1 MADNIITKENTGSR
15 FIAIAGLTHLQKV
28 GFYGSI
34 RLSLR
39 KKKDTDMNYEPVI
52 GLEIH
57 AQLKTKTK
65 IFCGCSTRFGAL
77 PNTHVCPVCLGMPG
91 VLPVLNRTVVEY
103 AMKMALATGCS
114 VEGTSRFARKN
125 YFYPD
130 LPKGYQISQYE
141 LPIARNGHVN
151 ITLEDGSTKRIGITR
166 IHMEEDAGKLI
177 HDPDRPVSY
186 VDYNRTGVPLIEI
199 VSEPDMR
206 SPEEAGAYL
215 RHLRAVLRYLDISDG
230 NMEEGSFRCDA
241 NVSIRPKGEKEFGTR
256 TELKNLNSF
265 KFVEKALA
273 YEIARQ
279 IQALDQGEEIVQ
291 ETRLW
296 DSEKSR
302 TISMRGKEEAHDY
315 RYFPD
320 PDLVPLVIDNTWI
333 SEVEKQLPEL
343 PEQRRARFMADFD
356 LPEYDARVLTASR
369 EFADY
374 FEDCLALVNKPK
386 IISNWMMGELT
397 ALLNAK
403 ALAIAESPISPQRLA
418 GLIKLIDAGTIS
430 GKIAKTVFDEMA
442 GCDKDAQTIVEQKG
456 LMQVSDQG
464 AIEEIVDRIVADNPG
479 EVEKYKGGKKKLFGF
494 FVGQVMKETRGKANP
509 QVVNEILKKRL
520 DG

>member
-1 MADNIITKENTGSR
+1 MR
-15 FIAIAGLTHLQKV
+15 FK
-28 GFYGSI
+28 
-34 RLSLR
+34 
-39 KKKDTDMNYEPVI
+39 PVI
-52 GLEIH
+52 GLEVH
-57 AQLKTKTK
+57 AQLKTRTK
-65 IFCGCSTRFGAL
+65 IFCGCSTAFGAP

-91 VLPVLNRTVVEY
+91 VLPVLNKGVVEY
-103 AMKMALATGCS
+103 AMKMALATNCS

-151 ITLEDGSTKRIGITR
+151 ITLEDGTVKKIGITR

-199 VSEPDMR
+199 VSEPDIE

-215 RHLRAVLRYLDISDG
+215 RQLRSILRYLDISDG

-241 NVSIRPKGEKEFGTR
+241 NVSVMAEGDSEFGTR

-273 YEIARQ
+273 YEIDRQ
-279 IQALDQGEEIVQ
+279 KEALGEGNTVVQ

-296 DSEKSR
+296 DAEKNR
-302 TISMRGKEEAHDY
+302 TVSMRGKEEAHDY

-320 PDLVPLVIDNTWI
+320 PDLVPLVIEKTWT
-333 SEVEKQLPEL
+333 ENVQNQLPEL
-343 PEQRRARFMADFD
+343 PDQRRRRFISQYG
-356 LPEYDARVLTASR
+356 LPEYDADVLTASR

-374 FEDCLALVNKPK
+374 FEDCAGRVDSAKTA
-386 IISNWMMGELT
+386 SNWIMGELT
-397 ALLNAK
+397 GLLNARG
-403 ALAIAESPISPQRLA
+403 ISISECPVTAESLA
-418 GLIKLIDAGTIS
+418 GLIRLMEQGVIS
-430 GKIAKTVFDEMA
+430 GKIAKSVFDDMA
-442 GCDKDAQTIVEQKG
+442 ESGRDAKTIVEEKG
-456 LMQVSDQG
+456 LVQVSDES
-464 AIEEIVDRIVADNPG
+464 AIEEIVAKVIENHPG
-479 EVEKYKGGKKKLFGF
+479 EVEKYRGGKTKVFGF
-494 FVGQVMKETRGKANP
+494 LVGQVMKETRGKANP
-509 QVVNEILKKRL
+509 QVVNTILKNRL
-520 DG
+520 DQA